1 MKAALVTGAGCDVGR
16 ETSLYLASKG
26 YKVFG
31 HWRREA
37 ESFRK
42 TVQAFD
48 TTRIDLEPVF
58 ADLANTDEV
67 NRMCD
72 QILQFGAELG
82 AIVHIAG
89 GSSAFG
95 AHKITP
101 QNIIDTVNVNLVSP
115 MIIVHKLLP
124 LLGEG
129 SVVINTSAMTG
140 FHAGWYPTDA
150 CFDASKGGIHR
161 FTENLA
167 RELGPRTRVNTI
179 VLGLSEVEDNYKGWR
194 DSFKDQIP
202 MKRIAKPDDYVRCVD
217 FFMGHPYITGVCLPL
232 DGGWFSHQS
241 APPFPTATMHRP

>member
-16 ETSLYLASKG
+16 ETCLYFASKG

-31 HWRREA
+31 HWRRDG
-37 ESFRK
+37 ESFRNS
-42 TVQAFD
+42 VQAFD
-48 TTRIDLEPVF
+48 KARIDLEPVF

-67 NRMCD
+67 TRMCD
-72 QILQFGAELG
+72 GILKSGAELG

-95 AHKITP
+95 ARKITP
-101 QNIIDTVNVNLVSP
+101 QNIIDQVNINLVSP
-115 MIIVHKLLP
+115 MIIVHKLIP
-124 LLGEG
+124 ALGEG

-161 FTENLA
+161 FTENMA

-179 VLGLSEVEDNYKGWR
+179 VLGLSEVEDNYKEWR
-194 DSFKDQIP
+194 DSFKPQIP
-202 MKRIAKPDDYVRCVD
+202 MNRIARPDDYVRCVD
-217 FFMGHPYITGVCLPL
+217 FFVSHPYITGVCLPL
-232 DGGWFSHQS
+232 DGGWYTHHS
-241 APPFPTATMHRP
+241 APPFPTSTMQRS